1 MMDHISGILMG
12 QRYCKIFSVIILL
25 ILASDIFGENM
36 DSRYRYN
43 DNGRIIT
50 PSKEELNTLEIDGGN
65 LWNRLVF
72 ESSPYLLQHAA
83 NPVDW
88 YPWGDEAFEE
98 AKSQNKPIFLSIGYT
113 TCHWCHVMEHESF
126 EDEEVA
132 SLMNDAFINIKVD
145 REERPDIDNIYMSVT
160 QMLNNRGGW
169 PMTVIMTPEAQPFFA
184 GTYFPK
190 ETRYGRIGMT
200 DLVPKVK
207 EMWSS
212 SRDSLQSNALDIM
225 LKLKNI
231 NKPIR
236 NKGNIAKDAIEKSFS
251 WFVNNFDEVH
261 GGFKGGRN
269 KFPIPHNYMFLSRY
283 YDSTNDKRAL
293 EILEKSLVNMRMGGM
308 YDQIGYGFHRYST
321 DKKWFVP
328 HFEKML
334 YDQALLVHSY
344 LDAYLVTK
352 DNRYRDVVDEILE
365 YVMRDMTS
373 KNGGFYSAEDA
384 DSEGEEG
391 TFYLWTKSEVNEIL
405 GESDGGFMNTV
416 LNISSSGN
424 WHEGKS
430 NGTNI
435 PYLSS
440 DSEQLSKQFNISSSE
455 FSERFNKCRTKLFL
469 HREGRVHPQKDDKIL
484 TDWNGLMISA
494 IARAGSVL
502 NNKKYKK
509 AALAATEFSTKN
521 LISTDEKSKNYLYK
535 LHRNGISTKVG
546 LIEDYSFMLWA
557 YIEMYQMTFDS
568 KYLKISKN
576 IADHI
581 ITHFWD
587 KEGWSFYFTPDYG
600 EELIVRAKE
609 VYDGA
614 IPSGNSVAAYNFI
627 RLSRILSNPKY
638 EDYCSKILSAYSR
651 RLNGSGSGKSMM
663 MQAVQYMNGPS
674 YEVLVIGDSDSN
686 QYKDLLNL
694 ISKSSQIN
702 KVVISYDEK
711 KNTEIE
717 ELIPFITEFP
727 KGQKGESVIY
737 VCQDFS
743 CQLPTSDINQ
753 ALKQLENK

>member
-1 MMDHISGILMG
+1 ME
-12 QRYCKIFSVIILL
+12 QRYYRIFSSIILFVL
-25 ILASDIFGENM
+25 VSNIFGEDM
-36 DSRYRYN
+36 DSRYKYN

-50 PSKEELNTLEIDGGN
+50 PSKEELNSLENDGGS

-72 ESSPYLLQHAA
+72 ENSPYLLQHAA

-88 YPWGDEAFEE
+88 YPWGDEAFED
-98 AKSQNKPIFLSIGYT
+98 AKTQDKPIFLSIGYT

-126 EDEEVA
+126 EDPEIA

-169 PMTVIMTPEAQPFFA
+169 PMTVIMTPDAQPFFA

-190 ETRYGRIGMT
+190 ETRYGRVGMKE
-200 DLVPKVK
+200 LVPKVK

-212 SRDSLQSNALDIM
+212 SRDSLESNAMDLM

-231 NKPIR
+231 NKSVRI
-236 NKGNIAKDAIEKSFS
+236 KGNISNDAVEKSFS
-251 WFVNNFDEVH
+251 WFVNNFDDVY

-269 KFPIPHNYMFLSRY
+269 KFPIPHNYMFLSKY
-283 YDSTNDKRAL
+283 YNRTNDQQAL
-293 EILEKSLVNMRMGGM
+293 EILEKSLIGMRMGGM

-352 DNRYRDVVDEILE
+352 DNRYKDVVDEIIE

-373 KNGGFYSAEDA
+373 KDGGFYSAEDA

-391 TFYLWTKSEVNEIL
+391 TFYLWTKSEIIDIL
-405 GESDGGFMNTV
+405 GDSDGEFINSV

-424 WHEGKS
+424 WQEGRS

-440 DSEQLSKQFNISSSE
+440 DWEQLSKQFEMSSSE
-455 FSERFNKCRTKLFL
+455 CNERFNKCRVKLFS
-469 HREGRVHPQKDDKIL
+469 HRENRVHPQKDDKIL

-494 IARAGSVL
+494 IARAASVL
-502 NNKKYKK
+502 DNTKYKE
-509 AALAATEFSTKN
+509 AAFNAAEFSINN
-521 LISTDEKSKNYLYK
+521 LISTDEKSENYLYK
-535 LHRNGISTKVG
+535 LHRYGISAKMG

-568 KYLKISKN
+568 KYLEISQK
-576 IADHI
+576 IADHMI
-581 ITHFWD
+581 EHFWD
-587 KEGWSFYFTPDYG
+587 EEGWSFYFTPDYG

-614 IPSGNSVAAYNFI
+614 IPSGNSVAAYNLV
-627 RLSRILSNPKY
+627 RLSRILSDPKY
-638 EDYCSKILSAYSR
+638 EGYCNKILTTSSR

-674 YEVLVIGDSDSN
+674 FEVLVIGNSDSSE
-686 QYKDLLNL
+686 YTDLLDS
-694 ISKSSQIN
+694 IRKSSQIN
-702 KVVISYDEK
+702 KVVIAYDKE

-717 ELIPFITEFP
+717 NLIPFITEFP
-727 KGQKGESVIY
+727 RGDSGEPLVY

-753 ALKQLENK
+753 VLKQLENK